1 MADLTSFM
9 SNFRDGVRPN
19 RFRVTLNYPTLVGT
33 PARRSEFIVKGAALP
48 ASTLGEIPVFYQ
60 GRQYKIPGDR
70 VFEDWN
76 VTMYNTT
83 DFDHRNA
90 LISWSNA
97 INAYRANV
105 ASTDDPLELFVQA
118 QVEQLS
124 ISDQVLTTNVFYNLW
139 PKLIGEIAL
148 DFATN
153 DAIEEYPVTFSYSH
167 FEVPNVTT

>member
-1 MADLTSFM
+1 MADLNAFM
-9 SNFRDGVRPN
+9 AEFRDGVRPN
-19 RFRVTLNYPTLVGT
+19 RFRVTLNYPTIVGT

-48 ASTLGEIPVFYQ
+48 ASTLGEIPVFYM
-60 GRQYKIPGDR
+60 GRQYKLPGDR

-76 VTMYNTT
+76 VTMYNTL

-97 INAYRANV
+97 INAYRENV
-105 ASTDDPLELFVQA
+105 SSTPDPIELFVQA
-118 QVEQLS
+118 QVEQLGIDDS
-124 ISDQVLTTNVFYNLW
+124 VLSTNVFYNLW

-153 DAIEEYPVTFSYSH
+153 DTIQEYPVTFSYSH
-167 FEVPNVTT
+167 FEVPNVTS